1 MAWFGQTLSS
11 KVGGPNGAE
20 VFSPK
25 RKFRFI
31 VEMGNGGRLVSVKSV
46 KKPVATVETKQ
57 HRMIN
62 HYYNYP
68 GIVKWE
74 PITITFVDFKNWGS
88 AAEAAPDS
96 VFKDAKGANDFKN
109 PSQRMTSWALWEML
123 ISSGYTP
130 PSYGSGDIIS
140 GRNKGI
146 SSPEK
151 AATMSIAFGGSLKIH
166 QLHPDGTVKKEV
178 EIDNVKQVEDT
189 GVLKSVET
197 WVLHNPII
205 TKISWGELDYGDDGL
220 VEYTL
225 DITYD
230 HAVHYPEN
238 QISEKAPAAGE
249 ASAGGVSID

>member
-1 MAWFGQTLSS
+1 MAWFGQSLSS
-11 KVGGPNGAE
+11 KVGGSNGRE

-31 VEMGNGGRLVSVKSV
+31 VEMGNGGRLVSVKNV

-57 HRMIN
+57 YRMIN

-88 AAEAAPDS
+88 AAEPAPDS
-96 VFKDAKGANDFKN
+96 VAKDAKGANDFSN

-166 QLHPDGTVKKEV
+166 QLHPDGTVK
-178 EIDNVKQVEDT
+178 DANGADT
-189 GVLKSVET
+189 GVLRSTET
-197 WVLHNPII
+197 WILHNPII

-230 HAVHYPEN
+230 YAVHYPEN
-238 QISEKAPAAGE
+238 QISDKAPASGE
-249 ASAGGVSID
+249 ASVAGVPVNTQD